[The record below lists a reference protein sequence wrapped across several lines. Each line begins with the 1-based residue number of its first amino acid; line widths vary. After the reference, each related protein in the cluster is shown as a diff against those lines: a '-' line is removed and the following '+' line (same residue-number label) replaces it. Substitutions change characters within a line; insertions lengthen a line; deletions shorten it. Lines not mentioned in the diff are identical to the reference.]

1 MKKFLIGAALAA
13 FFIAATTVSAIAGS
27 DAPVEVQQQHTE
39 MLYPTVLVRSG
50 QSTGS
55 GTVIFSKLHDGEYVS
70 LVLTNHHVVTSS
82 IKVTSEWDSKAGEK
96 VERETRRP
104 VLIDLWEYN
113 NFSEAI
119 GTIGR
124 QATIE
129 AWDKDRDLALLRV
142 VDSERPLPFV
152 AQLYPEDKDDGPWI
166 FQQVFAI
173 GAGLGKPPFPTEGL
187 LAGFAR
193 DQTGR
198 DLYLATAPL
207 VFGNSGGALFVRS
220 PRDHFELV
228 GVPSSVSAYGW
239 GNIVTHMGWSRPM
252 SEIRIFLRANDFG
265 YVLGDPETTEEG
277 EK

>member
-1 MKKFLIGAALAA
+1 MQKFLIGTALAA
-13 FFIAATTVSAIAGS
+13 FFFATTTASAIAGS
-27 DAPVEVQQQHTE
+27 SAPIEVQQQHEE

-50 QSTGS
+50 PSTGS
-55 GTVIFSKLHDGEYVS
+55 GTVIFSSLYDGEYIS

-220 PRDHFELV
+220 PRNRFELV

-252 SEIRIFLRANDFG
+252 SEIRVFLRDNDFG
-265 YVLGDPETTEEG
+265 YVLGDPV
-277 EK
+277 

>member
-1 MKKFLIGAALAA
+1 MQKFLIGTALAA
-13 FFIAATTVSAIAGS
+13 FFFATTTASAIAGS
-27 DAPVEVQQQHTE
+27 SAPIEVQQQHEE

-50 QSTGS
+50 PSTGS
-55 GTVIFSKLHDGEYVS
+55 GTVIFSSLYDGEYIS

-166 FQQVFAI
+166 LSLI
-173 GAGLGKPPFPTEGL
+173 
-187 LAGFAR
+187 
-193 DQTGR
+193 
-198 DLYLATAPL
+198 
-207 VFGNSGGALFVRS
+207 
-220 PRDHFELV
+220 H
-228 GVPSSVSAYGW
+228 
-239 GNIVTHMGWSRPM
+239 I
-252 SEIRIFLRANDFG
+252 
-265 YVLGDPETTEEG
+265 
-277 EK
+277 